1 MKTMVLLLV
10 VLSLVN
16 TMLLARLLVAQ
27 PSDQVPVVQRLV
39 L

>member
-1 MKTMVLLLV
+1 MKTMVLFLV

-16 TMLLARLLVAQ
+16 TMLLARLVVVQ
-27 PSDQVPVVQRLV
+27 PAEQVPVVQRLV